1 MKNLL
6 FLIVILLTSSVLAN
20 SAMVFPKR
28 AMLDSHNR
36 YATFTVYNPSD
47 RDVQY
52 NISFVDR
59 LQTEDGM
66 THSTE
71 SFSYS
76 AQKNLR
82 YSPRKKVMVKSRG
95 KKTIRVKLTKLG
107 QLTDGE
113 YRSYLNIRAAD
124 RAQSSQEGDVKHSAV
139 SMSFQIPV
147 LLRKGKTH
155 AAAELGEITQAG
167 NALLIELKKQGNR
180 SIYGNIIITQDDE
193 VIASVKSI
201 AVYAESEKRTIN
213 LPIKEGVILK
223 NFTVEFIEDESS
235 GKIKASKTITI

>member
-1 MKNLL
+1 M
-6 FLIVILLTSSVLAN
+6 AN
-20 SAMVFPKR
+20 SVMVFPKR
-28 AMLDSHNR
+28 AILDSHNR
-36 YATFTVYNPSD
+36 YATFSIHNPSD

-66 THSTE
+66 THLTE

-95 KKTIRVKLTKLG
+95 KKTIRVKSTKLG
-107 QLTDGE
+107 QLADGE
-113 YRSYLNIRAAD
+113 YRTYLNIHAD
-124 RAQSSQEGDVKHSAV
+124 KAQSAQEGDVKQSAV
-139 SMSFQIPV
+139 SMSFHLPV

-155 AAAELGEITQAG
+155 ATAELGEITQAG

-180 SIYGNIIITQDDE
+180 SIYGSVIITQDDA
-193 VIASVKSI
+193 VIASVKGI
-201 AVYAESEKRTIN
+201 AVYAESEKITIN